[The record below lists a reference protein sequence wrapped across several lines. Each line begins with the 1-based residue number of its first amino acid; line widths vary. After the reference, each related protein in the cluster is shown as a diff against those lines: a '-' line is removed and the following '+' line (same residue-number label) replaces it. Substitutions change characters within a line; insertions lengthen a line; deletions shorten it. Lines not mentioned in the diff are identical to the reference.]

1 MSLTKREIDLV
12 AKLGECMNDYQA
24 IVYDDGSDY
33 VFDSSNSSAV
43 RDGDINE
50 FAAAL
55 HVLQRTIMAR
65 SAEREHIGHFTRS
78 PRQVEAG

>member
-12 AKLGECMNDYQA
+12 TKLGECMNDYQA

-33 VFDSSNSSAV
+33 FSDSSYSDTA

-50 FAAAL
+50 FTGAL
-55 HVLQRTIMAR
+55 HVLQRMIMSR
-65 SAEREHIGHFTRS
+65 SAEREHPGKFGRT
-78 PRQVEAG
+78 PKPVEEQ